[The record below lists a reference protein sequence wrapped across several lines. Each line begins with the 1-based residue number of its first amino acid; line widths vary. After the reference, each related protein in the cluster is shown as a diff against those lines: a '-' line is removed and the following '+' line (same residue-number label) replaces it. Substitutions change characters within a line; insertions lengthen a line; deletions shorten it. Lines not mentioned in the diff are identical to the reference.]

1 MKTEKLR
8 NLRMPD
14 EDEFDDDGT
23 VGGGGPAGSPT
34 GDKD

>member
-1 MKTEKLR
+1 MKIK
-8 NLRMPD
+8 NFRMPD
-14 EDEFDDDGT
+14 EDGLEDDGT